1 VPQRLHW
8 RELKGGIIGVSV
20 IAVITLAVL
29 LFARV
34 GALHGKKVTLY
45 VVIDDAPGV
54 LAGTE
59 VWLGGAKEGL
69 VTDVKFLPPT
79 ADTLERL
86 LIVTDFLARALPS
99 VRRDSY
105 AQIRPSGTLIGAP
118 IIYISPGTIT
128 TPGLSDGDTV
138 HARPKPAPIDVA
150 ESVGGIGKEFSAL
163 GEATK
168 GLSKRLD
175 GPYGTIG
182 NARNSGLED
191 MPDVKAGM
199 SSLGARMSGNGT
211 IGRASRGDL
220 MKRTSRT
227 MAAADSIRSMFASD
241 RSSLGRFRRDST
253 LVTKANHVLAELDT
267 LSALIKNPVGT
278 RGAAAGDSTLARELD
293 RERVLMRLLID
304 DVKKNPSRYFR
315 L

>member
-8 RELKGGIIGVSV
+8 RELKGGIIAAAV
-20 IAVITLAVL
+20 ITLITLAVL

-59 VWLGGAKEGL
+59 VWLGGAKEGV

-86 LIVTDFLARALPS
+86 LIVTDFLARALSS

-105 AQIRPSGTLIGAP
+105 AQIRPSGALIGAP

-128 TPGLSDGDTV
+128 TAGLRDGDTV
-138 HARPKPAPIDVA
+138 HARPKPTPIDVA
-150 ESVGGIGKEFSAL
+150 ESVGGIGKEFAAL
-163 GEATK
+163 GAATDE
-168 GLSKRLD
+168 LSKKLD

-182 NARNSGLED
+182 NAKNNGLED
-191 MPDVKAGM
+191 MPDVKAGI
-199 SSLGARMSGNGT
+199 SSLAARMGGNGT

-227 MAAADSIRSMFASD
+227 MAAADSIRSMFASN

-278 RGAAAGDSTLARELD
+278 MGAAAGDSTLARELD
-293 RERVLMRLLID
+293 RERVLMKQLID
-304 DVKKNPSRYFR
+304 DVKKNPTRYFR

>member
-1 VPQRLHW
+1 MAHRLHW
-8 RELKGGIIGVSV
+8 RELKGGIIAVAV

-86 LIVTDFLARALPS
+86 LIVTDFLTRALPS

-105 AQIRPSGTLIGAP
+105 AQIRPSGALIGAP

-128 TPGLSDGDTV
+128 TPGLRDGDTV
-138 HARPKPAPIDVA
+138 HARPKPTPIDVA
-150 ESVGGIGKEFSAL
+150 ESVGGIGKEFAAL
-163 GEATK
+163 GDATDR
-168 GLSKRLD
+168 LSKQLD

-182 NARNSGLED
+182 NARNNGLED
-191 MPDVKAGM
+191 MPDVKAGI
-199 SSLGARMSGNGT
+199 SSLAARMGGNGT

-220 MKRTSRT
+220 MKRASRT
-227 MAAADSIRSMFASD
+227 MAAADSIRSMFASN

-267 LSALIKNPVGT
+267 LSALIKNPVGSL
-278 RGAAAGDSTLARELD
+278 GAAANDSTLARELD
-293 RERVLMRLLID
+293 RERVLMKQLID
-304 DVKKNPSRYFR
+304 DVKKNPTRYFR